1 MRMRRTLAISTLA
14 VAAVLLAAPAA
25 FAADDYAA
33 DPNELINHYDDVSRY
48 STGTDLW
55 RVWVCDTALD
65 GSVGVVSEAVDI
77 LNGEIADVYDWLS
90 EGMYDLQFEAGG
102 TVSVPTEDGDDC
114 IQAVLDAS
122 TPSAAAGVFII
133 TDGPGWS
140 GVASPGYTNQSLSP
154 ANRRYALVTYNGV
167 FSYSIAV
174 SAHELGHT
182 IYWPHSYVGPSEYDN
197 PIDVMSGGFGA
208 YGTLA
213 INRYAAGWVDP
224 GQVTVIDG
232 TVGAIT
238 LGPVGDPGTQLL
250 IVPGD
255 ETGDYFALD
264 VRVDHP
270 YDSRAA
276 AHGVTV
282 HEVRHDCASTFFC
295 AGTQREQIPK
305 RPTGDSYGHVLTIG
319 ESAIVGKTRL
329 EVVGASG
336 GGYQVAF
343 EPVYPDGFAM
353 QNPNSGYWT
362 LDDGYGFYYGIPADL
377 PMACDWDGDGVSTPG
392 LYRQSSGFLYLR
404 QSNTFGVS
412 DISIYFGIPEDIPI
426 CGDWNG
432 DGTETI
438 GIYRPSEST
447 FYLRNSNTF
456 GVADVQFT
464 LGAAGDVPLAGDW
477 DGDGIDTPA
486 VFRADSGELIVR
498 ATNDPDWSP
507 ATHFLEP
514 AIPAGAV
521 VFAGDWDG
529 DGTDTVGYHEAGT
542 SWFSNVL
549 GGAKDL
555 SHVWG
560 TDHNPVIGVWAI
572 S

>member
-1 MRMRRTLAISTLA
+1 
-14 VAAVLLAAPAA
+14 
-25 FAADDYAA
+25 
-33 DPNELINHYDDVSRY
+33 
-48 STGTDLW
+48 
-55 RVWVCDTALD
+55 
-65 GSVGVVSEAVDI
+65 
-77 LNGEIADVYDWLS
+77 
-90 EGMYDLQFEAGG
+90 LQFEAGG

-114 IQAVLDAS
+114 VQAVLDAS
-122 TPSAAAGVFII
+122 TPSGANGVFII
-133 TDGPGWS
+133 TDGAGWS
-140 GVASPGYTNQSLSP
+140 GVASPGYSNQDLSP

-174 SAHELGHT
+174 SVHELGHA

-213 INRYAAGWVDP
+213 INRYAAGWLDP
-224 GQVTVIDG
+224 GQVAVSDG
-232 TVGAIT
+232 AVGAID
-238 LGPVGDPGTQLL
+238 LRPVGDPGTQLL
-250 IVPGD
+250 IVPGE

-270 YDSRAA
+270 FDSRPA

-282 HEVRHDCASTFFC
+282 HEVRHDCVSTFFC
-295 AGTQREQIPK
+295 AGTLREQIPK
-305 RPTGDSYGHVLTIG
+305 RPTDNSYGHVLTIG
-319 ESAIVGKTRL
+319 ESVIVGKTRL
-329 EVVGASG
+329 EVVGSTGA
-336 GGYQVAF
+336 GYQVAF

-362 LDDGYGFYYGIPADL
+362 LDDGRGFYYGIPADL

-392 LYRQSSGFLYLR
+392 LYRQTSGFLYLR
-404 QSNTFGVS
+404 QSNTFGVA
-412 DISIYFGIPEDIPI
+412 DISIFYGIPEDVPI

-456 GVADVQFT
+456 GIADVVFA
-464 LGAAGDVPLAGDW
+464 LGAPGDVPLAGDW

-486 VFRADSGELIVR
+486 LFRASSGELIVR

-514 AIPAGAV
+514 AIPAGAA

-529 DGTDTVGYHEAGT
+529 DGADTIGYHQSGT
-542 SWFSNVL
+542 SWFSNTL
-549 GGAKDL
+549 GGTKDL
-555 SHVWG
+555 SYVSG
-560 TDHNPVIGVWAI
+560 TNHNPVTGVWAI